1 MGFPENTSATVDRAA
16 CKMLGILPLQVL
28 NIAYMSVFTRLL
40 GHFLQSSVAFYSAR
54 FMVRV

>member
-1 MGFPENTSATVDRAA
+1 VGSPENTSAAVNRAA

-40 GHFLQSSVAFYSAR
+40 GHFLQSSVAFYCAR